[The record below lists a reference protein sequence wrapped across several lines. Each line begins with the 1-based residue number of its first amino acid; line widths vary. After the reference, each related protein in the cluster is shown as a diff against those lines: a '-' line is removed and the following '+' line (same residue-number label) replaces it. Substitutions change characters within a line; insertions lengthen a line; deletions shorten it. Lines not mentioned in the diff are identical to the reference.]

1 MKTLAFVGQ
10 KNVYMLAKT
19 LHATTVKERLN
30 KAYKATK
37 LFSRCLKNKV
47 VGFYKNKGYPKI
59 KLVLPCKNR
68 VFARKR
74 LTKLVQSLY
83 LQKQSFCT
91 RSFVSF
97 VSFVWLAKRSFAR
110 SFAAFGEEF
119 CRLRRGVL
127 RSKALLCYPL
137 VCKALHKVLH
147 SKPSYRKLLYNFCD
161 TISIYFC
168 KSVPSRTSS
177 GCITRLI
184 ELLASVGVENKKH
197 FKYSFYLY

>member
-97 VSFVWLAKRSFAR
+97 VSFVWREVLH
-110 SFAAFGEEF
+110 
-119 CRLRRGVL
+119 GVL
-127 RSKALLCYPL
+127 HGVFGSK
-137 VCKALHKVLH
+137 
-147 SKPSYRKLLYNFCD
+147 SF
-161 TISIYFC
+161 
-168 KSVPSRTSS
+168 
-177 GCITRLI
+177 
-184 ELLASVGVENKKH
+184 VGVLFQQLIK
-197 FKYSFYLY
+197 